1 MATIGNWGRGL
12 IFETSDSRILTPA
25 NLSRTV
31 SSSWAKHSRIA
42 LKDQPEFLRPELQK
56 ITFDLEL
63 NAELGVRP
71 RSMLDY
77 LASCVESGIVEP
89 LVIGGKRVGR
99 YYWRIT
105 STSEAWQIILNR
117 GEMVK
122 AKVTVTMEEYL

>member
-1 MATIGNWGRGL
+1 MAIGSWGTAL
-12 IFETSDSRILTPA
+12 VFQTSDKRILTPT

-31 SSSWAKHSRIA
+31 SSDWAMHSRIG
-42 LKDQPEFLRPELQK
+42 LKDQPEFLRPSLQK

-63 NAELGVRP
+63 NAELGVPP
-71 RSMLDY
+71 RAMLQNLERY
-77 LASCVESGIVEP
+77 VERGTANT
-89 LVIGGKRVGR
+89 LVIGGKRVGK

-105 STSEAWQIILNR
+105 STSEAWQVLLNR